1 MNTTY
6 AKSFKKEFIT
16 EHPQHEE
23 EVNDL
28 YELMLSEI
36 EEGGSETNEVELFI
50 SACNDLL
57 V

>member
-6 AKSFKKEFIT
+6 AKSFKTEFISQ
-16 EHPQHEE
+16 HPNFKE

-50 SACNDLL
+50 SSCKDL

>member
-6 AKSFKKEFIT
+6 ARSFKKEFIA

-50 SACNDLL
+50 SSCNDL